1 MDKHI
6 IVGVHIVD
14 REMHAVKIQEVF
26 TKYGSQIKTR
36 LGLHDDICSANG
48 LILLEM
54 ADTPETCRMIEEV
67 GVLDGVDCATMMF
80 EHKSVD
86 TTT

>member
-14 REMHAVKIQEVF
+14 REKHAAMVQQIF
-26 TKYGSQIKTR
+26 TKYGAQIRTR
-36 LGLHDDICSANG
+36 LGLHDDVCPTNG

-54 ADTPETCRMIEEV
+54 ADTDQSREMIAEV
-67 GVLDGVDCATMMF
+67 SAIEGVDVAQMIF
-80 EHKSVD
+80 SHE
-86 TTT
+86 

>member
-14 REMHAVKIQEVF
+14 REAKAVEVQALF
-26 TKYGSQIKTR
+26 TKYGAQIKTR
-36 LGLHDDICSANG
+36 LGMHDDICPTNG

-54 ADTPETCRMIEEV
+54 GDTPETCEMIDEV
-67 GVLDGVDCATMMF
+67 EAIQGVDCQTMMF
-80 EHKSVD
+80 EH
-86 TTT
+86 

>member
-14 REMHAVKIQEVF
+14 RETHALKVQGLFTQFGAQIQ
-26 TKYGSQIKTR
+26 TR
-36 LGLHDDICSANG
+36 LGLHDAICPSNG

-54 ADTPETCRMIEEV
+54 ADTPETCEMVSALEAI
-67 GVLDGVDCATMMF
+67 DGVDCKTMLF
-80 EHKSVD
+80 EH
-86 TTT
+86 

>member
-14 REMHAVKIQEVF
+14 RKKHAVDVQKVF
-26 TKYGSQIKTR
+26 TELGREIKTR
-36 LGLHDDICSANG
+36 LGIHDDICEENG

-54 ADTPETCRMIEEV
+54 ADTPETVRMIDQLSAIE
-67 GVLDGVDCATMMF
+67 GVDCQTMQF
-80 EHKSVD
+80 HH
-86 TTT
+86 

>member
-14 REMHAVKIQEVF
+14 REQHAVKVQEIF
-26 TKYGSQIKTR
+26 TRYGDQIKTR
-36 LGLHDDICSANG
+36 LGMHDDICPANG

-54 ADTPETCRMIEEV
+54 ADSEATCKMVEEV
-67 GVLDGVDCATMMF
+67 RSVDGVDCKTMEF
-80 EHKSVD
+80 SH
-86 TTT
+86 

>member
-14 REMHAVKIQEVF
+14 RESHAVKVQEVF
-26 TKYGSQIKTR
+26 TKYGAQIKTR
-36 LGLHDDICSANG
+36 LGMHDDICPENG

-54 ADTPETCRMIEEV
+54 TDTPETRAMINTV
-67 GVLDGVDCATMMF
+67 GAISGVDCQTMEF
-80 EHKSVD
+80 RH
-86 TTT
+86 

>member
-14 REMHAVKIQEVF
+14 RETHAVKIQQIF
-26 TKYGSQIKTR
+26 TQYGGQIRTR
-36 LGLHDDICSANG
+36 LGLHDDICASNG

-67 GVLDGVDCATMMF
+67 EAIEGIDCQTMVF
-80 EHKSVD
+80 EH
-86 TTT
+86 

>member
-14 REMHAVKIQEVF
+14 REAHAVKVQAVF
-26 TKYGSQIKTR
+26 TQYGAQIKTR
-36 LGLHDDICSANG
+36 LGMHDDICSSNG

-54 ADTPETCRMIEEV
+54 ADTAEASQMIEAVEAI
-67 GVLDGVDCATMMF
+67 DGVDCKTMIF
-80 EHKSVD
+80 AH
-86 TTT
+86 

>member
-14 REMHAVKIQEVF
+14 REMHAVKVQEIF
-26 TKYGSQIKTR
+26 TKNGLQIKTR
-36 LGLHDDICSANG
+36 LGLHDDICASNG

-54 ADTPETCRMIEEV
+54 EDTPETCRMIDELGLIE
-67 GVLDGVDCATMMF
+67 GVDCKTMEF
-80 EHKSVD
+80 SH
-86 TTT
+86 

>member
-14 REMHAVKIQEVF
+14 REAHAPKVQEIF
-26 TKYGSQIKTR
+26 TKYGAQIKTR
-36 LGLHDDICSANG
+36 LGLHDDVCTTNG

-54 ADTPETCRMIEEV
+54 ADTPETCKMIE
-67 GVLDGVDCATMMF
+67 DIAATIGVDCKTMMF
-80 EHKSVD
+80 EH
-86 TTT
+86 

>member
-14 REMHAVKIQEVF
+14 REAHAPVVQEIF
-26 TKYGSQIKTR
+26 TRFGAQIRTR
-36 LGLHDDICSANG
+36 LGLHDDVCPSNG

-54 ADTPETCRMIEEV
+54 ADTPETCQMIDAV
-67 GVLDGVDCATMMF
+67 DAINGVDVKQMVF
-80 EHKSVD
+80 RH
-86 TTT
+86 

>member
-14 REMHAVKIQEVF
+14 REKHAPVVQQIF
-26 TKYGSQIKTR
+26 TKYGIQIRTR
-36 LGLHDDICSANG
+36 LGLHDEICPSNG

-54 ADTPETCRMIEEV
+54 ADTPETSEMIAAVEAIE
-67 GVLDGVDCATMMF
+67 GVDIGQMIF
-80 EHKSVD
+80 EH
-86 TTT
+86 

>member
-14 REMHAVKIQEVF
+14 REAHAVKVQEIF
-26 TKYGSQIKTR
+26 TKYGTHIKTR
-36 LGLHDDICSANG
+36 LGMHDDICPTNG

-54 ADTPETCRMIEEV
+54 ADPPETCQMIETIEAIE
-67 GVLDGVDCATMMF
+67 GIDCQTMVF
-80 EHKSVD
+80 EH
-86 TTT
+86 

>member
-14 REMHAVKIQEVF
+14 REKHAPRVQQIF
-26 TKYGSQIKTR
+26 TQYGAQIRTR
-36 LGLHDDICSANG
+36 LGLHDDVCASNG

-54 ADTPETCRMIEEV
+54 ADTAESCEMIAAVEAIE
-67 GVLDGVDCATMMF
+67 GVDVGQMVF
-80 EHKSVD
+80 EH
-86 TTT
+86 

>member
-14 REMHAVKIQEVF
+14 REAHAVKVQQVF
-26 TKYGSQIKTR
+26 TTFGAQIKTR
-36 LGLHDDICSANG
+36 LGLHDDICPSNG

-54 ADTPETCRMIEEV
+54 ADTPETSRMIEAVEAI
-67 GVLDGVDCATMMF
+67 DGVDCQTMTF
-80 EHKSVD
+80 AH
-86 TTT
+86 